1 MLSLEFL
8 VFEVTRLCNELCKMC
23 MRGDAEDVN
32 MTEEIVNHV
41 LLGND
46 INDIDTIMFTG
57 GEPTLNEKIVCYVIE
72 LVMKYNI
79 PVERFYMVTN
89 AKKFPVDILEAFSDY
104 HKFSRS
110 MGRKSKIDIDF
121 SVDVFHEGHS
131 DIISEYESKYPN
143 FNYKSKGLDF
153 VWKTGRAEY
162 GDEFIYEI
170 IPMYVKSVMGCIWV
184 MNPLYVTANGNY
196 ETKGDGMYKDMDKL
210 NMGSVFD
217 KSMLDL
223 LVEYGEYRDGT
234 KEDLKRLI
242 NIARKYQMRE
252 K

>member
-8 VFEVTRLCNELCKMC
+8 VFEVTRLCNEFCKMC
-23 MRGDAEDVN
+23 MRGDAQDVN
-32 MTEEIVNHV
+32 ITEEIVNHV

-46 INDIDTIMFTG
+46 INDIDTIMLTG
-57 GEPTLNEKIVCYVIE
+57 GEPTLNEKIICYIIE
-72 LVMKYNI
+72 LVIKHNI

-89 AKKFPVDILEAFSDY
+89 AKKFPGDILEAFSDY
-104 HKFSRS
+104 QKYCDSI
-110 MGRKSKIDIDF
+110 GRKGKIDIDF
-121 SVDVFHEGHS
+121 SVDEFHENHF
-131 DIISEYESKYPN
+131 DIMREYESKYPN
-143 FNYKSKGLDF
+143 FNYNSKKLKF
-153 VWKTGRAEY
+153 IWKTGRAEY

-170 IPMYVKSVMGCIWV
+170 IPMYVKNVMGRIWL
-184 MNPLYVTANGNY
+184 MNPLYITANGNY

-223 LVEYGEYRDGT
+223 LEEHGEYRDGN